1 VKYLL
6 ISLSLWLCS
15 YSASALEQDEFNFLI
30 DNIKQKNFDVVE
42 AYLAEERA
50 TATTDPDY
58 AHLLSAP

>member
-6 ISLSLWLCS
+6 FGLSLWLCS
-15 YSASALEQDEFNFLI
+15 YNTYALEQDEFNFLI
-30 DNIKQKNFDVVE
+30 DNIKQKNFNVVE
-42 AYLAEERA
+42 AYLAEERV